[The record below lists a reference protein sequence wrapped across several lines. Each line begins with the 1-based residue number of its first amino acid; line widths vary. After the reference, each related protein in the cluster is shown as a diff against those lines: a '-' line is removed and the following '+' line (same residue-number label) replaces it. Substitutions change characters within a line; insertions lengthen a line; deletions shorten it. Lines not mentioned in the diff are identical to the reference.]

1 MRKAVRTCVPSDA
14 ALWGPFGRRPRVA
27 IFHNVVVEPEDGG
40 LVRASRIHGQPASDV
55 CFRIGGARF
64 DWP

>member
-1 MRKAVRTCVPSDA
+1 MRR
-14 ALWGPFGRRPRVA
+14 FGDPLDEGPRVA